1 VQLNLDRTVKKL
13 KHVFLGVQDNL
24 IIKINKIKN
33 HIGCHNIYIY
43 IYIYIYILT
52 RF

>member
-43 IYIYIYILT
+43 IYIY
-52 RF
+52 